1 MQSTARPMHQIET
14 KNRFMANAW
23 NCQPLS
29 ANVDPEVISKSSVTV
44 EREIIFEN

>member
-1 MQSTARPMHQIET
+1 MESIAQPTHKIDS

>member
-1 MQSTARPMHQIET
+1 MESTAQPTHKIDT
-14 KNRFMANAW
+14 KIRFMANAW